1 MFVFVREYCET
12 NMIIDWFIFFIYF
25 IKWANLHCFTTLQ
38 VLYSL
43 CKYIYLLIFIIVNLW
58 IFIKFIYNF
67 ILFLFLFGFG
77 NNRNGMGYCGNDGYV
92 TTSQFESENNFR
104 TLDNSN
110 RMTQNGLCQLG
121 YEQANLI
128 NASTAQIVGNI
139 TGEGRALQSQIADCC
154 CTTQRAIDSLKLENC
169 QNTQK
174 ILDVIQGNRIA
185 EMQSQISQLP
195 ELQRHHGKGKEDP
208 AQPGTLRSGPLSY
221 GLHMECRKQSFLRL
235 RMRMQRTL
243 RIRSRLWQANFSARI
258 QSPLQQGRP
267 SLFRYRGCAVATWSL
282 TTTP

>member
-1 MFVFVREYCET
+1 MENY
-12 NMIIDWFIFFIYF
+12 
-25 IKWANLHCFTTLQ
+25 
-38 VLYSL
+38 YSL
-43 CKYIYLLIFIIVNLW
+43 SDIKSALGGEEGMGGGWFLIV
-58 IFIKFIYNF
+58 

-77 NNRNGMGYCGNDGYV
+77 NNRNGMGGYCGNDGYV

-139 TGEGRALQSQIADCC
+139 TGEGRALQSQLADCC

-174 ILDVIQGNRIA
+174 ILDA
-185 EMQSQISQLP
+185 
-195 ELQRHHGKGKEDP
+195 
-208 AQPGTLRSGPLSY
+208 
-221 GLHMECRKQSFLRL
+221 
-235 RMRMQRTL
+235 
-243 RIRSRLWQANFSARI
+243 
-258 QSPLQQGRP
+258 
-267 SLFRYRGCAVATWSL
+267 L
-282 TTTP
+282 TTNRMADMQNQINQLQMQNALCGVVRYPMASTWNAGSNPFCGCGCNGLSA

>member
-1 MFVFVREYCET
+1 MENY
-12 NMIIDWFIFFIYF
+12 
-25 IKWANLHCFTTLQ
+25 
-38 VLYSL
+38 YSL
-43 CKYIYLLIFIIVNLW
+43 SDIKSALGGEEGMGGGWFLIV
-58 IFIKFIYNF
+58 

-77 NNRNGMGYCGNDGYV
+77 NNRNGMGGYCGNDGYV

-139 TGEGRALQSQIADCC
+139 TTEGRNIQSQLADCC

-174 ILDVIQGNRIA
+174 ILDA
-185 EMQSQISQLP
+185 
-195 ELQRHHGKGKEDP
+195 
-208 AQPGTLRSGPLSY
+208 
-221 GLHMECRKQSFLRL
+221 
-235 RMRMQRTL
+235 
-243 RIRSRLWQANFSARI
+243 
-258 QSPLQQGRP
+258 
-267 SLFRYRGCAVATWSL
+267 L
-282 TTTP
+282 TTNRMADMQNQINQLQMQNALCGVVRYPMASTWNAGSNPFCGCGCNGLSA

>member
-1 MFVFVREYCET
+1 MENY
-12 NMIIDWFIFFIYF
+12 
-25 IKWANLHCFTTLQ
+25 
-38 VLYSL
+38 YSL
-43 CKYIYLLIFIIVNLW
+43 SDIKSALGGDEGMGGGWFLIV
-58 IFIKFIYNF
+58 

-77 NNRNGMGYCGNDGYV
+77 NNRNGMGGYCGNDGYV

-139 TGEGRALQSQIADCC
+139 TNEGRALQSQIADCC

-174 ILDVIQGNRIA
+174 ILDAITTDRMAQ
-185 EMQSQISQLP
+185 MQNQINQLQMQNALCGVVRYP
-195 ELQRHHGKGKEDP
+195 MASTWNAGSNPFCGC
-208 AQPGTLRSGPLSY
+208 GCNGLS
-221 GLHMECRKQSFLRL
+221 
-235 RMRMQRTL
+235 
-243 RIRSRLWQANFSARI
+243 
-258 QSPLQQGRP
+258 
-267 SLFRYRGCAVATWSL
+267 V
-282 TTTP
+282 

>member
-1 MFVFVREYCET
+1 MENY
-12 NMIIDWFIFFIYF
+12 
-25 IKWANLHCFTTLQ
+25 
-38 VLYSL
+38 YSL
-43 CKYIYLLIFIIVNLW
+43 SDIKSALGGEEGMGGGWFLIV
-58 IFIKFIYNF
+58 

-77 NNRNGMGYCGNDGYV
+77 NNRNGIGGYCGNDGYV

-139 TGEGRALQSQIADCC
+139 TTEGRNIQSQLADCC

-174 ILDVIQGNRIA
+174 ILDAITTDRMAQ
-185 EMQSQISQLP
+185 MQNQINQLQMQNALCGVVRYP
-195 ELQRHHGKGKEDP
+195 MASTWNAGSNPFCGC
-208 AQPGTLRSGPLSY
+208 GCNGLS
-221 GLHMECRKQSFLRL
+221 
-235 RMRMQRTL
+235 
-243 RIRSRLWQANFSARI
+243 A
-258 QSPLQQGRP
+258 
-267 SLFRYRGCAVATWSL
+267 
-282 TTTP
+282 

>member
-1 MFVFVREYCET
+1 MENY
-12 NMIIDWFIFFIYF
+12 
-25 IKWANLHCFTTLQ
+25 
-38 VLYSL
+38 YSL
-43 CKYIYLLIFIIVNLW
+43 SDIKSALGGEEGMGGGWFLIV
-58 IFIKFIYNF
+58 

-77 NNRNGMGYCGNDGYV
+77 NNRNGMGMGNCGCDGYV

-139 TGEGRALQSQIADCC
+139 TTEGRNIQSQLADCC

-185 EMQSQISQLP
+185 EMQSQISQLQLNQALCGVVRYP
-195 ELQRHHGKGKEDP
+195 MASTWNAGSNPFCGC
-208 AQPGTLRSGPLSY
+208 GCGCNGLS
-221 GLHMECRKQSFLRL
+221 
-235 RMRMQRTL
+235 
-243 RIRSRLWQANFSARI
+243 A
-258 QSPLQQGRP
+258 
-267 SLFRYRGCAVATWSL
+267 
-282 TTTP
+282 

>member
-1 MFVFVREYCET
+1 MENY
-12 NMIIDWFIFFIYF
+12 
-25 IKWANLHCFTTLQ
+25 
-38 VLYSL
+38 YSL
-43 CKYIYLLIFIIVNLW
+43 SDIKSALGGEEGMGGGWFLIV
-58 IFIKFIYNF
+58 

-77 NNRNGMGYCGNDGYV
+77 NNRNGMGGYCGNDGYV

-128 NASTAQIVGNI
+128 NGSTAQIVSNI
-139 TGEGRALQSQIADCC
+139 TNEGRALQSQLADCC

-185 EMQSQISQLP
+185 EMQSQISQLQLNQALCGVVRYP
-195 ELQRHHGKGKEDP
+195 MASTWNAGSNPFCGC
-208 AQPGTLRSGPLSY
+208 GCNGLS
-221 GLHMECRKQSFLRL
+221 
-235 RMRMQRTL
+235 
-243 RIRSRLWQANFSARI
+243 
-258 QSPLQQGRP
+258 
-267 SLFRYRGCAVATWSL
+267 V
-282 TTTP
+282 

>member
-1 MFVFVREYCET
+1 MENY
-12 NMIIDWFIFFIYF
+12 
-25 IKWANLHCFTTLQ
+25 
-38 VLYSL
+38 YSL
-43 CKYIYLLIFIIVNLW
+43 SDIKSALGGEEGMGGGWFLIV
-58 IFIKFIYNF
+58 

-77 NNRNGMGYCGNDGYV
+77 NNRNGMGGYCGNDGYV

-139 TGEGRALQSQIADCC
+139 TNEGRALQSQIADCC

-174 ILDVIQGNRIA
+174 ILDA
-185 EMQSQISQLP
+185 
-195 ELQRHHGKGKEDP
+195 
-208 AQPGTLRSGPLSY
+208 
-221 GLHMECRKQSFLRL
+221 
-235 RMRMQRTL
+235 
-243 RIRSRLWQANFSARI
+243 
-258 QSPLQQGRP
+258 
-267 SLFRYRGCAVATWSL
+267 L
-282 TTTP
+282 TTNRMADMQNQINQLQMQNALCGVVRYPMASTWNAGSNPFCGCGCNGLSV

>member
-1 MFVFVREYCET
+1 MENY
-12 NMIIDWFIFFIYF
+12 
-25 IKWANLHCFTTLQ
+25 
-38 VLYSL
+38 YSL
-43 CKYIYLLIFIIVNLW
+43 SDIKSALGGEEGMGGGWFLIV
-58 IFIKFIYNF
+58 

-77 NNRNGMGYCGNDGYV
+77 NNRNGMGMGNCGCDGYV

-128 NASTAQIVGNI
+128 NGSTAQIVSNI
-139 TGEGRALQSQIADCC
+139 TNEGRALQSQLADCC

-185 EMQSQISQLP
+185 EMQSQISQLQLNQALCGVVRYP
-195 ELQRHHGKGKEDP
+195 MASTWNAGSNPFCGC
-208 AQPGTLRSGPLSY
+208 GCNGLS
-221 GLHMECRKQSFLRL
+221 
-235 RMRMQRTL
+235 
-243 RIRSRLWQANFSARI
+243 A
-258 QSPLQQGRP
+258 
-267 SLFRYRGCAVATWSL
+267 
-282 TTTP
+282 

>member
-1 MFVFVREYCET
+1 MENY
-12 NMIIDWFIFFIYF
+12 
-25 IKWANLHCFTTLQ
+25 
-38 VLYSL
+38 YSL
-43 CKYIYLLIFIIVNLW
+43 SDIKSALGGDEGMGGGWFLIV
-58 IFIKFIYNF
+58 

-77 NNRNGMGYCGNDGYV
+77 NNRNGMGGYCGNDGYV

-139 TGEGRALQSQIADCC
+139 TNEGRALQSQIADCC

-174 ILDVIQGNRIA
+174 ILDALTTNRIA
-185 EMQSQISQLP
+185 DMQNQINQLQMQNALCGVVRYP
-195 ELQRHHGKGKEDP
+195 MASTWNAGSNPFCGC
-208 AQPGTLRSGPLSY
+208 GCNGLS
-221 GLHMECRKQSFLRL
+221 
-235 RMRMQRTL
+235 
-243 RIRSRLWQANFSARI
+243 
-258 QSPLQQGRP
+258 
-267 SLFRYRGCAVATWSL
+267 V
-282 TTTP
+282 

>member
-1 MFVFVREYCET
+1 MENY
-12 NMIIDWFIFFIYF
+12 
-25 IKWANLHCFTTLQ
+25 
-38 VLYSL
+38 YSL
-43 CKYIYLLIFIIVNLW
+43 SDIKSALGGEEGMGGGWFLIV
-58 IFIKFIYNF
+58 

-77 NNRNGMGYCGNDGYV
+77 NNRNGMGGYCGNDGYV

-139 TGEGRALQSQIADCC
+139 TNEGRALQSQIADCC

-174 ILDVIQGNRIA
+174 ILDALTTNRIA
-185 EMQSQISQLP
+185 DMQNQINQLQMQNALCGVVRYP
-195 ELQRHHGKGKEDP
+195 MASTWNAGSNPFCGC
-208 AQPGTLRSGPLSY
+208 GCNGLS
-221 GLHMECRKQSFLRL
+221 
-235 RMRMQRTL
+235 
-243 RIRSRLWQANFSARI
+243 A
-258 QSPLQQGRP
+258 
-267 SLFRYRGCAVATWSL
+267 
-282 TTTP
+282 

>member
-1 MFVFVREYCET
+1 MENY
-12 NMIIDWFIFFIYF
+12 
-25 IKWANLHCFTTLQ
+25 
-38 VLYSL
+38 YSL
-43 CKYIYLLIFIIVNLW
+43 SDIKSIMGDEGIGGGWFLIV
-58 IFIKFIYNF
+58 

-77 NNRNGMGYCGNDGYV
+77 NNRNGNCMGYCGNDGYV

-139 TGEGRALQSQIADCC
+139 TTEGRNIQSQLADCC

-185 EMQSQISQLP
+185 EMQSQISQLQLNQALCGVVRYP
-195 ELQRHHGKGKEDP
+195 MASTWNAGSNPFCGC
-208 AQPGTLRSGPLSY
+208 GCGCNGLS
-221 GLHMECRKQSFLRL
+221 
-235 RMRMQRTL
+235 
-243 RIRSRLWQANFSARI
+243 A
-258 QSPLQQGRP
+258 
-267 SLFRYRGCAVATWSL
+267 
-282 TTTP
+282 

>member
-1 MFVFVREYCET
+1 MENY
-12 NMIIDWFIFFIYF
+12 
-25 IKWANLHCFTTLQ
+25 
-38 VLYSL
+38 YSL
-43 CKYIYLLIFIIVNLW
+43 SDIKSALGGEEGMGGGWFLIV
-58 IFIKFIYNF
+58 

-77 NNRNGMGYCGNDGYV
+77 NNRNGMGGYCGNDGYV

-139 TGEGRALQSQIADCC
+139 TTEGRNIQSQIADCC

-174 ILDVIQGNRIA
+174 ILDALTTNRIA
-185 EMQSQISQLP
+185 DMQNQINQLQMQNALCGVVRYP
-195 ELQRHHGKGKEDP
+195 MASTWNAGSNPFCGC
-208 AQPGTLRSGPLSY
+208 GCGCNGLS
-221 GLHMECRKQSFLRL
+221 
-235 RMRMQRTL
+235 
-243 RIRSRLWQANFSARI
+243 A
-258 QSPLQQGRP
+258 
-267 SLFRYRGCAVATWSL
+267 
-282 TTTP
+282 

>member
-1 MFVFVREYCET
+1 MENY
-12 NMIIDWFIFFIYF
+12 
-25 IKWANLHCFTTLQ
+25 
-38 VLYSL
+38 YSL
-43 CKYIYLLIFIIVNLW
+43 SDIKSALGGEEGMGGGWFLIV
-58 IFIKFIYNF
+58 

-77 NNRNGMGYCGNDGYV
+77 NNRNGMGGYCGNDGYV

-139 TGEGRALQSQIADCC
+139 TNEGRALQSQLADCC

-174 ILDVIQGNRIA
+174 ILDA
-185 EMQSQISQLP
+185 
-195 ELQRHHGKGKEDP
+195 
-208 AQPGTLRSGPLSY
+208 
-221 GLHMECRKQSFLRL
+221 
-235 RMRMQRTL
+235 
-243 RIRSRLWQANFSARI
+243 
-258 QSPLQQGRP
+258 
-267 SLFRYRGCAVATWSL
+267 L
-282 TTTP
+282 TTNRMTDMQNQINQLQMQNALCGVVRYPMASTWNAGSNPFCGCGCNGLSA

>member
-1 MFVFVREYCET
+1 MENY
-12 NMIIDWFIFFIYF
+12 
-25 IKWANLHCFTTLQ
+25 
-38 VLYSL
+38 YSL
-43 CKYIYLLIFIIVNLW
+43 SDIKSIMGDEGMGGGWFLIV
-58 IFIKFIYNF
+58 

-77 NNRNGMGYCGNDGYV
+77 NNRNGMGMGNCGGDGYV

-139 TGEGRALQSQIADCC
+139 TTEGRNIQSQLADCC

-174 ILDVIQGNRIA
+174 ILDAITTDRMAQ
-185 EMQSQISQLP
+185 MQNQINQLQMQNALCGVVRYP
-195 ELQRHHGKGKEDP
+195 MASTWNAGSNPFCGC
-208 AQPGTLRSGPLSY
+208 GCGCNGLS
-221 GLHMECRKQSFLRL
+221 
-235 RMRMQRTL
+235 
-243 RIRSRLWQANFSARI
+243 A
-258 QSPLQQGRP
+258 
-267 SLFRYRGCAVATWSL
+267 
-282 TTTP
+282 

>member
-1 MFVFVREYCET
+1 MENY
-12 NMIIDWFIFFIYF
+12 
-25 IKWANLHCFTTLQ
+25 
-38 VLYSL
+38 YSL
-43 CKYIYLLIFIIVNLW
+43 SDIKSALGGEEGMGGGWFLIV
-58 IFIKFIYNF
+58 

-77 NNRNGMGYCGNDGYV
+77 NNRNGMGGYCGNDGYV

-139 TGEGRALQSQIADCC
+139 TTEGRNIQSQLADCC

-174 ILDVIQGNRIA
+174 ILDA
-185 EMQSQISQLP
+185 
-195 ELQRHHGKGKEDP
+195 
-208 AQPGTLRSGPLSY
+208 
-221 GLHMECRKQSFLRL
+221 
-235 RMRMQRTL
+235 
-243 RIRSRLWQANFSARI
+243 
-258 QSPLQQGRP
+258 
-267 SLFRYRGCAVATWSL
+267 L
-282 TTTP
+282 TTNRMADMQNQINQLQMQNALCGVVRYPMASTWNAGSNPFCGCGCNGLSV

>member
-1 MFVFVREYCET
+1 MENY
-12 NMIIDWFIFFIYF
+12 
-25 IKWANLHCFTTLQ
+25 
-38 VLYSL
+38 YSL
-43 CKYIYLLIFIIVNLW
+43 SDIKSALGGEEGMGGGWFLIV
-58 IFIKFIYNF
+58 

-77 NNRNGMGYCGNDGYV
+77 NNRNGMGMGNCGCDGYV

-139 TGEGRALQSQIADCC
+139 TGEGRAIQSQLADCC

-174 ILDVIQGNRIA
+174 ILDAITTDRMAQ
-185 EMQSQISQLP
+185 MQNQINQLQMQNALCGVVRYP
-195 ELQRHHGKGKEDP
+195 MASTWNAGSNPFCGC
-208 AQPGTLRSGPLSY
+208 GCGCNGLS
-221 GLHMECRKQSFLRL
+221 
-235 RMRMQRTL
+235 
-243 RIRSRLWQANFSARI
+243 
-258 QSPLQQGRP
+258 
-267 SLFRYRGCAVATWSL
+267 V
-282 TTTP
+282 

>member
-1 MFVFVREYCET
+1 MENY
-12 NMIIDWFIFFIYF
+12 
-25 IKWANLHCFTTLQ
+25 
-38 VLYSL
+38 YSL
-43 CKYIYLLIFIIVNLW
+43 SDIKSALGGEEGMGGGWFLIV
-58 IFIKFIYNF
+58 

-77 NNRNGMGYCGNDGYV
+77 NNRNGMGMGNCGCDGYV

-139 TGEGRALQSQIADCC
+139 TTEGRNIQSQIADCC

-174 ILDVIQGNRIA
+174 ILDAITTDRMAQ
-185 EMQSQISQLP
+185 MQNQINQLQMQNALCGVVRYP
-195 ELQRHHGKGKEDP
+195 MASTWNAGSNPFCGC
-208 AQPGTLRSGPLSY
+208 GCGCNGLS
-221 GLHMECRKQSFLRL
+221 
-235 RMRMQRTL
+235 
-243 RIRSRLWQANFSARI
+243 A
-258 QSPLQQGRP
+258 
-267 SLFRYRGCAVATWSL
+267 
-282 TTTP
+282 

>member
-1 MFVFVREYCET
+1 MENY
-12 NMIIDWFIFFIYF
+12 
-25 IKWANLHCFTTLQ
+25 
-38 VLYSL
+38 YSL
-43 CKYIYLLIFIIVNLW
+43 SDIKSALGGEEGMGGGWFLIV
-58 IFIKFIYNF
+58 

-77 NNRNGMGYCGNDGYV
+77 NNRNGMGGYCGNDGYV

-128 NASTAQIVGNI
+128 NASTSQIVGNI
-139 TGEGRALQSQIADCC
+139 TTEGRNIQSQIADCC

-185 EMQSQISQLP
+185 EMQSQISQLQLNQALCGVVRYP
-195 ELQRHHGKGKEDP
+195 MASTWNAGSNPFCGC
-208 AQPGTLRSGPLSY
+208 GCNGLS
-221 GLHMECRKQSFLRL
+221 
-235 RMRMQRTL
+235 
-243 RIRSRLWQANFSARI
+243 
-258 QSPLQQGRP
+258 
-267 SLFRYRGCAVATWSL
+267 V
-282 TTTP
+282 

>member
-1 MFVFVREYCET
+1 MENY
-12 NMIIDWFIFFIYF
+12 
-25 IKWANLHCFTTLQ
+25 
-38 VLYSL
+38 YSL
-43 CKYIYLLIFIIVNLW
+43 SDIKSALGGEEGMGGGWFLIV
-58 IFIKFIYNF
+58 

-77 NNRNGMGYCGNDGYV
+77 NNRNGMGMGNCGCDGYV

-139 TGEGRALQSQIADCC
+139 TTEGRNIQSQLADCC

-174 ILDVIQGNRIA
+174 ILDAITTDRMAQ
-185 EMQSQISQLP
+185 MQNQINQLQMQNALCGVVRYP
-195 ELQRHHGKGKEDP
+195 MASTWNAGSNPFCGC
-208 AQPGTLRSGPLSY
+208 GCGCNGLS
-221 GLHMECRKQSFLRL
+221 
-235 RMRMQRTL
+235 
-243 RIRSRLWQANFSARI
+243 A
-258 QSPLQQGRP
+258 
-267 SLFRYRGCAVATWSL
+267 
-282 TTTP
+282 

>member
-1 MFVFVREYCET
+1 MENY
-12 NMIIDWFIFFIYF
+12 
-25 IKWANLHCFTTLQ
+25 
-38 VLYSL
+38 YSL
-43 CKYIYLLIFIIVNLW
+43 SDIKSIMGDEGMGGGWFLIV
-58 IFIKFIYNF
+58 

-77 NNRNGMGYCGNDGYV
+77 NNRNGMGGYCGNDGYV

-128 NASTAQIVGNI
+128 NASTSQIVGNI
-139 TGEGRALQSQIADCC
+139 TGEGRALQSQLADCC

-185 EMQSQISQLP
+185 EMQSQISQLQLNQALCGVVRYP
-195 ELQRHHGKGKEDP
+195 MASTWNAGSNPFCGC
-208 AQPGTLRSGPLSY
+208 GCNGLS
-221 GLHMECRKQSFLRL
+221 
-235 RMRMQRTL
+235 
-243 RIRSRLWQANFSARI
+243 
-258 QSPLQQGRP
+258 
-267 SLFRYRGCAVATWSL
+267 V
-282 TTTP
+282 